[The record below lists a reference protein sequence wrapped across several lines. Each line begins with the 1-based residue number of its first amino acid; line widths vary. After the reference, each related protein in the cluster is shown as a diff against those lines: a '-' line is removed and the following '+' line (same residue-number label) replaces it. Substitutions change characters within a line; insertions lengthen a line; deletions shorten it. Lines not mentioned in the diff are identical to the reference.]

1 MATAKIRLEKS
12 RQKKDGTYPVVF
24 QIIHHRKKKVLYS
37 PYHLREECFI
47 SEKGLAVNRKH
58 YRIPKLREI
67 NQYLSSGLENLHQ
80 IIDKLD
86 ETQSEYTIEDVLSAY
101 NYSINNNLVT
111 PFMLRLI
118 GDLDKAGRHGTKNAY
133 QSTLSCLQRFMSSKE
148 LSFADIT
155 PRWLDQFVCYLR
167 QAGSQPNTILFYTR
181 ILKAVFNK
189 AQREEL
195 PGTVARFPFRN
206 ISLNHAKPRKRAV
219 AEETIQELANL
230 NLQNN
235 THLELSRD
243 IFLFSFYS
251 CGIPFVDIALLKI
264 NNIQGQYLLYN
275 RAKTGQPLQVRLF
288 EPQQAII
295 DKYKN
300 TSPYLFP
307 IIKAKD
313 VPIYKQY
320 QSGLR
325 KHNRHLKELSQL
337 LNLPT
342 VLTSYV
348 SRHSWASIA
357 KWSGVPLTIISEG
370 LGHSNEKTTYAY
382 LASLKQSTLD
392 EANEKLLMRISPE
405 NKITSNPKI
414 INSIKCP
421 LSAY

>member
-1 MATAKIRLEKS
+1 VGS
-12 RQKKDGTYPVVF
+12 R
-24 QIIHHRKKKVLYS
+24 I
-37 PYHLREECFI
+37 
-47 SEKGLAVNRKH
+47 
-58 YRIPKLREI
+58 
-67 NQYLSSGLENLHQ
+67 
-80 IIDKLD
+80 
-86 ETQSEYTIEDVLSAY
+86 
-101 NYSINNNLVT
+101 
-111 PFMLRLI
+111 
-118 GDLDKAGRHGTKNAY
+118 
-133 QSTLSCLQRFMSSKE
+133 
-148 LSFADIT
+148 ADIT

-195 PGTVARFPFRN
+195 PGTAARFPFKN
-206 ISLNHAKPRKRAV
+206 LSISHAKPRKRAV
-219 AEETIQELANL
+219 SEETIQELANL
-230 NLQNN
+230 DLQDNL
-235 THLELSRD
+235 HLELSRD

-275 RAKTGQPLQVRLF
+275 RAKTGQPLQDRLF